1 MAQGDVTILDDEVVG
16 PFNVIR
22 GTVELSSTYPS
33 GGVALGTAKFG
44 LVEVYHVTMEPV
56 ELAATTA
63 LIPRYDAATDKI
75 MLHEGDGPT
84 TAGPLAE
91 TDEDVTSSGDVKFMA
106 WGKKSGALS

>member
-1 MAQGDVTILDDEVVG
+1 MAQGDVTVIAEEVFG
-16 PFNVIR
+16 TRNIVI

-33 GGVALGTAKFG
+33 GGVAVGTAKFG
-44 LVEVYHVTMEPV
+44 LTTVDAVFMEPV

-63 LIPRYDAATDKI
+63 LVPRYDAATDKI

-91 TDEDVTSSGDVKFMA
+91 TDENVTSSGDIKFMA
-106 WGKKSGALS
+106 VGRK